1 MRHVAPREL
10 EIESLAGTV
19 ALPKSNLP
27 KSNLS
32 KPLSLAALAL
42 GTFAIGTSEFA
53 SMGIIQLYASTFGTS
68 VTEATGAVT
77 AYAFGVIIGAPLITL
92 LAARLNRRTLLLVLM
107 VLFAIG
113 NVLSGLAASLG
124 QLQIARFISGLP
136 QGAYFGA
143 GAVIAS
149 YVMGPG
155 QAGKAFA
162 VVMTGLTVA
171 TIFGSPLA
179 TFLGQT
185 LGWRQTYLVIS
196 GIGIAALLAIPSQVP
211 HTKQLD
217 GAPVLQELGA
227 LRKASVW
234 GVLVAAAIGVGS
246 IFAVYTFIGPMVT
259 DLAGFEPAVIA
270 IGLALFGLGMT
281 VGNTVGGRIAD
292 RDPVKGVVIGFGS
305 ALLVL
310 AMLGLFGQSP
320 LVLFP
325 ALFGVGAT
333 MMVAVPAI
341 QSRLTQFA
349 PEAPSMMGAMNL
361 AALNLANA
369 VGAEAGAGVIHMGHG
384 LLSAAWAGFGL
395 TALGLVIFVVVS
407 RIAR

>member
-10 EIESLAGTV
+10 EIAGLAKIVT
-19 ALPKSNLP
+19 APRFD
-27 KSNLS
+27 LS

-53 SMGIIQLYASTFGTS
+53 SMGIIQLYSSAFGTG
-68 VTEATGAVT
+68 VTEATGAIT

-92 LAARLNRRTLLLVLM
+92 LAARLNRRTVLLGLM
-107 VLFAIG
+107 ILFAVG
-113 NVLSGLAASLG
+113 NVLSAIAASLG
-124 QLQIARFISGLP
+124 QLEIARFISGLP

-155 QAGKAFA
+155 QAGRAFA

-171 TIFGSPLA
+171 TIFGSPIA

-185 LGWRQTYLVIS
+185 LGWRETYLVIS
-196 GIGIAALLAIPSQVP
+196 ATGMAALLAILTQIP
-211 HTKQLD
+211 HTRDLA

-246 IFAVYTFIGPMVT
+246 IFSVYTFIGPMVT
-259 DLAGFEPAVIA
+259 DMAGFEPAVIA

-281 VGNTVGGRIAD
+281 VGNALGGRSAD
-292 RDPVKGVVIGFGS
+292 RDPVKGIVLGFGG

-310 AMLGLFGQSP
+310 ALLGLFGHSP

-341 QSRLTQFA
+341 QSRLAHFA
-349 PEAPSMMGAMNL
+349 PEAPSMIGAMNL

-369 VGAEAGAGVIHMGHG
+369 IGAEAGAAAIHSGHG
-384 LLSAAWAGFGL
+384 LLAAAWAGFGL
-395 TALGLVIFVVVS
+395 TALGLVIFLVS
-407 RIAR
+407 VRLSRN